1 MKSNTHHVLVTDQA
15 ILLIVVLG
23 FPWPAVILNA
33 KGFKNPRIDKAPQ
46 TIAST

>member
-15 ILLIVVLG
+15 ILFVVLG
-23 FPWPAVILNA
+23 FPWPAVILNV
-33 KGFKNPRIDKAPQ
+33 KGFENPRIDKTPH